1 MKTCATCK
9 HTEPFGSRLRCLTIV
24 SEYNCINDD
33 CPSCDPCDA
42 FIENDG
48 NGAAGP
54 GLIVAP
60 AFGCVLHEEKV

>member
-1 MKTCATCK
+1 V
-9 HTEPFGSRLRCLTIV
+9 IV